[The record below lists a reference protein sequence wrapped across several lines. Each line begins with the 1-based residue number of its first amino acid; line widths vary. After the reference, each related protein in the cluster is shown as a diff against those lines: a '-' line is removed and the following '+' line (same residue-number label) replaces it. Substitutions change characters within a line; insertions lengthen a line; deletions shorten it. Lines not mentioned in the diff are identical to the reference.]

1 MASQTEW
8 RYDKLTAVA
17 KTKIAE
23 TTQGKF
29 IELLGCYLSN
39 IINQMNHYT
48 TFLERQRLEREQIP
62 REQFHKAW
70 KVQVHSTYRF

>member
-23 TTQGKF
+23 TQGKF
-29 IELLGCYLSN
+29 IELLGFDLSN

-48 TFLERQRLEREQIP
+48 TFLERQRLDPEQIP
-62 REQFHKAW
+62 SKQFHKAW